1 MSIERKIINYKRIWL
16 LAFRSAEH
24 SSELSHFAP
33 LLGFVAGR
41 DRVFD
46 AVRDMVGEDF
56 LLRPSKRGSNSRN
69 LRNDVDAIAVILNH
83 AGEAP
88 DLAFDPLQPLHHRC
102 LGSRLH
108 AAYIPP

>member
-16 LAFRSAEH
+16 SAFRSAQH

-33 LLGFVAGR
+33 LVGFVAGR
-41 DRVFD
+41 DRVLN
-46 AVRDMVGEDF
+46 AVRDMVCEDF

-83 AGEAP
+83 AGEAS
-88 DLAFDPLQPLHHRC
+88 DLAFDPL
-102 LGSRLH
+102 
-108 AAYIPP
+108 